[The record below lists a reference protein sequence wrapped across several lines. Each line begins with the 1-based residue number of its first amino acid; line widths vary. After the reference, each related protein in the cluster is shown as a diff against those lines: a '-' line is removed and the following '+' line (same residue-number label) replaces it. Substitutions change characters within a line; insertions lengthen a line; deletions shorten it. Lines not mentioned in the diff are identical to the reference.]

1 METFIALFCIAPI
14 IIYAVIIGSNAQKA
28 WLTAQEKGR
37 RIQLH
42 NVKLREAEER
52 RVHTAAVR
60 DARIAEAH
68 NKNQLLEMKI
78 EQEAIKLA
86 IMRREAG
93 LDAPEFK
100 PSDYDPDPKQS

>member
-1 METFIALFCIAPI
+1 METFIALFCVTPVAIALLI
-14 IIYAVIIGSNAQKA
+14 AGSAAQKA
-28 WLTAQEKGR
+28 WLVAQEKGR

-42 NVKLREAEER
+42 NVKLCEAEER
-52 RVHTAAVR
+52 RTHSAAVR
-60 DARIAEAH
+60 DARVAVEH

-86 IMRREAG
+86 VMRKEAG

-100 PSDYDPDPKQS
+100 PENYPDSQS